1 MAFVY
6 REKRHA
12 ERARLHFVVYR
23 SIGRSKITVSEIVEK
38 ELRAHLEK
46 IEVLDDDIPRTN
58 LSRGL
63 FGSSVYAARSA
74 RKLSSIAT

>member
-1 MAFVY
+1 MFI
-6 REKRHA
+6 
-12 ERARLHFVVYR
+12 ERNATQNERGFTLWFTGLSGV
-23 SIGRSKITVSEIVEK
+23 GKITVSKIVEK

-46 IEVLDDDIPRTN
+46 IEVLDDDIVRTN